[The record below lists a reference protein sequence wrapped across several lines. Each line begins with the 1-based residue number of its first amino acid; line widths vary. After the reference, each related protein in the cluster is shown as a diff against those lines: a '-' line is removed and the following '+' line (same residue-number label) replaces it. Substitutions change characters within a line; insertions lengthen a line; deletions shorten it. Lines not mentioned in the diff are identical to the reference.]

1 MNYRHAFH
9 AGNHADVL
17 KHLALVLIVQRLA
30 QKPAPFAVIDTHAGA
45 GAYDLT
51 SEEARRSPEWE
62 AGIGKLWDWPD
73 APAAFAAYRAAIAA
87 HNAGGALGVYPG
99 SPLFAAHAMRS
110 QDRLVL
116 CELHP
121 EEAQKL
127 RGALRPVRDGPIVQ
141 VHQRDGFEAVAALTP
156 PAERRGLVLIDPPY
170 EAANELRASVA
181 ALKAAHARF
190 AHGVYLWW
198 RPLKDSAVLDA
209 ADAEL
214 PGPKLRADLWTH
226 PPALT
231 GPLTG
236 SSLLVLNPPY
246 GLAEALRETLPAL
259 AQRLSDAGG
268 ARVIPSPP

>member
-30 QKPAPFAVIDTHAGA
+30 QKPAPFAVVDTHAGA

-51 SEEARRSPEWE
+51 GEEARRSPEWQT
-62 AGIGKLWDWPD
+62 GIGKLLDWADPP
-73 APAAFAAYRAAIAA
+73 APIAAYRAAITA
-87 HNAGGALGVYPG
+87 HNNGDALTSYPG
-99 SPLFAAHAMRS
+99 SPLFAAHFMRP

-127 RGALRPVRDGPIVQ
+127 RREMRALRDGPIVQ
-141 VHQRDGFEAVAALTP
+141 IHERDGFEAVSALTP
-156 PAERRGLVLIDPPY
+156 PPERRGLVLIDPPY
-170 EAANELRASVA
+170 EATDELAASVRA
-181 ALKAAHARF
+181 IKAAHARF
-190 AHGVYLWW
+190 ANGVYLWW
-198 RPLKDSAVLDA
+198 RPLKDASMLDA

-214 PGPKLRADLWTH
+214 LGPKLRADLWTH
-226 PPALT
+226 PPKLT

-246 GLAEALRETLPAL
+246 GLAEALSETLPAL
-259 AQRLSDAGG
+259 AKRLNESGG
-268 ARVIPSPP
+268 ARVTAPS